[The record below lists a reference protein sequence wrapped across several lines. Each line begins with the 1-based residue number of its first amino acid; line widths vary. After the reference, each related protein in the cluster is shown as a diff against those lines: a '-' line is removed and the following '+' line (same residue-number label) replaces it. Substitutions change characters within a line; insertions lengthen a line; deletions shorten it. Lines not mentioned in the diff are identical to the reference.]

1 MLKAHLFVLTKC
13 KYVVSGET
21 PLHGILPGLKPTS
34 EPLRAMARVR
44 KLEKKNH
51 HSTVAVLQRRLE
63 MEERLST
70 WRGCTK
76 PCACTNR
83 SIKAHLQKIKP
94 ACSVW
99 NTGRCET
106 LLQVAKRS
114 PLRSPRTA
122 ETKDVM
128 RFKLQEEMAQQA
140 IKSPLRADN
149 TSQAS
154 NQH

>member
-1 MLKAHLFVLTKC
+1 MLKARLFLLTKC

-34 EPLRAMARVR
+34 EQWPESER
-44 KLEKKNH
+44 KKTH

-70 WRGCTK
+70 WGGCTK
-76 PCACTNR
+76 PCACTNQ
-83 SIKAHLQKIKP
+83 SIKAHLQKNKP
-94 ACSVW
+94 VCSVW